1 MSKVQESKL
10 QQAREYIATQGRDLE
25 LARFDFLFQNGSREE
40 VIEQLKHYQNED
52 GGFGHGI
59 EPDFW
64 LPASSA
70 IGTWTAGQI
79 LFEIGADRDEPV
91 VSRMLDYLVK
101 TADTDTGMW
110 ETVQPANNEYPHA
123 PWWHWQERAQDN
135 WMFNP
140 GAELAA
146 FLVHW
151 SEAGSEAA
159 QTGWDSIEKA
169 VSYLMEQSEMDW
181 HEINNFLQMIKILSP
196 QEQEFNLKLPFSL
209 NSVTE
214 KVLSLAEQAVDRNVS
229 EWGKGYKP
237 LPLDFIDT
245 PESPLCE
252 RFGTLVEQNLSH
264 YLEAMDEDGVWDI
277 TWSWGMYPEE
287 AETAKRHW
295 KGILAVRRYKLF
307 KAFGYL

>member
-1 MSKVQESKL
+1 MSKVQERKL

-25 LARFDFLFQNGSREE
+25 LARFDLLFQNGSREE

-79 LFEIGADRDEPV
+79 LFEIGANRDEPV

-101 TADTDTGMW
+101 TVDGGTGMW
-110 ETVQPANNEYPHA
+110 ETVQPENNEHPHA
-123 PWWHWQERAQDN
+123 PWWHWQEGAQDN

-196 QEQEFNLKLPFSL
+196 QEQEFNSKLPFSFDGV
-209 NSVTE
+209 SE
-214 KVLSLAEQAVDRNVS
+214 KVLSLAEQAVDRNV
-229 EWGKGYKP
+229 
-237 LPLDFIDT
+237 
-245 PESPLCE
+245 
-252 RFGTLVEQNLSH
+252 
-264 YLEAMDEDGVWDI
+264 
-277 TWSWGMYPEE
+277 
-287 AETAKRHW
+287 
-295 KGILAVRRYKLF
+295 
-307 KAFGYL
+307 